1 MQPLNDRQHDII
13 ALARAIGKVTVEDLA
28 ARFDVT
34 PQTIRRDL
42 NELCDRRVLTRTH
55 GGALIS
61 SSVENLSYEARRF
74 IAADAKRAI
83 GIAAAALIPNKSS
96 LFINIGTTTEE
107 VANALATHEDL
118 LVITNNLNVAITLY
132 RHPALEVIV
141 AGGPVR
147 RSDGAIIGSAAVD
160 HIRQFKVDT
169 AVIGA
174 SALDEDGSLLDFD
187 ALEVNVSRAI
197 IENARRV
204 MLVCDRM
211 KLERAAPVRIGHMSQ
226 IHTFVT
232 DRLESSALR
241 QVCTTCGV
249 EVVEADLEA
258 SKTARQNPA
267 SPSANPPSAA
277 ALP

>member
-1 MQPLNDRQHDII
+1 MQPLTDRQSDIVS
-13 ALARAIGKVTVEDLA
+13 LARTTGRVAVEDLA
-28 ARFDVT
+28 LRFDVT

-42 NELCDRRVLTRTH
+42 NDLCDRRVLTRTH

-61 SSVENLSYEARRF
+61 SSVENLSYEARRL

-83 GIAAAALIPNKSS
+83 GIAAAALIPDKSS

-107 VANALATHEDL
+107 VAMALRNRSGL
-118 LVITNNLNVAITLY
+118 RVVTNNLNVAMMLY
-132 RHPALEVIV
+132 PQSEMEVIV
-141 AGGPVR
+141 IGGPVR
-147 RSDGAIIGSAAVD
+147 RSDGAVIGGGAVD
-160 HIRQFKVDT
+160 SIRQFKVDT

-187 ALEVNVSRAI
+187 ALEVTASRAI

-211 KLERAAPVRIGHMSQ
+211 KLQRAAPVRIAHMSQ

-232 DRLESSALR
+232 DRLDSVALR
-241 QVCTTCGV
+241 EACSAHGV
-249 EVVEADLEA
+249 QVVEALPD
-258 SKTARQNPA
+258 
-267 SPSANPPSAA
+267 SPPEEIQD
-277 ALP
+277 

>member
-1 MQPLNDRQHDII
+1 MQPLNDRQNDII
-13 ALARAIGKVTVEDLA
+13 AIARTVGRVTVEDLA

-83 GIAAAALIPNKSS
+83 GAAAAALIPNESS

-107 VANALATHEDL
+107 VAAALTTHEDL
-118 LVITNNLNVAITLY
+118 LVITNNLNVAMTLY
-132 RHPALEVIV
+132 RHPSIDVIV

-147 RSDGAIIGSAAVD
+147 RSDGAVIGSAAVD
-160 HIRQFKVDT
+160 LIRQFKVDT

-204 MLVCDRM
+204 LLVCDRM

-226 IHTFVT
+226 IHAFVT
-232 DRLESSALR
+232 DQLDSVALR
-241 QVCTTCGV
+241 RVCSIYGV
-249 EVVEADLEA
+249 LVIE
-258 SKTARQNPA
+258 T
-267 SPSANPPSAA
+267 SAGETSEDRDS
-277 ALP
+277 

>member
-1 MQPLNDRQHDII
+1 MQPLSDRQNDIVS
-13 ALARAIGKVTVEDLA
+13 LARASGRVTVEDLA
-28 ARFDVT
+28 VRFDVT

-61 SSVENLSYEARRF
+61 SSVENLSYEARRL

-83 GIAAAALIPNKSS
+83 GTAAAGLIPDKSS

-107 VANALATHEDL
+107 VAMALRSHSGL
-118 LVITNNLNVAITLY
+118 RVITNNLNVAMTLY
-132 RHPALEVIV
+132 PHASIEVIV
-141 AGGPVR
+141 VGGPVR
-147 RSDGAIIGSAAVD
+147 RSDGAVIGGGAVD
-160 HIRQFKVDT
+160 IIRQFKVDT

-187 ALEVNVSRAI
+187 ALEVTASRAI

-204 MLVCDRM
+204 MLVCDRT
-211 KLERAAPVRIGHMSQ
+211 KLRRAAPVRIGHMSQ

-232 DRLESSALR
+232 DRLDSDPLR
-241 QVCTTCGV
+241 EVCAAHGV
-249 EVVEADLEA
+249 QIVEALPDSPLEELQDE
-258 SKTARQNPA
+258 REE
-267 SPSANPPSAA
+267 
-277 ALP
+277 